1 MPETVERGAS
11 EGAVCQVSDLI
22 AIELEP
28 GQAPG
33 VPEPGP
39 SQGAEN
45 VPAERQHLQAAEL
58 AEGVVREGRAGELV
72 VLQQQRPQL

>member
-1 MPETVERGAS
+1 MPETVELRAS
-11 EGAVCQVSDLI
+11 KRTVCQIRDLI
-22 AIELEP
+22 PIELEP

-33 VPEPGP
+33 VSEPGP

-45 VPAERQHLQAAEL
+45 VTAERQHLQAAEL
-58 AEGVVREGRAGELV
+58 AEGAIREGGAGYLV